1 MGIGS
6 GVGLIVAGAIL
17 TWAVELDVPYLFEGA
32 LGVIAMI
39 AGLAVI
45 VVSIAV
51 HPRAYSSVGT
61 GVALATAGAVL
72 TWAGDI
78 DLPFVYDGSLGLI
91 LLAAGVIGAIA
102 AIVMDVQRQR
112 SQRVVEYRYPD
123 GSRHVESSRYA
134 GGSPYAD
141 SRYAEGAPY
150 AQSSRYSGRSR
161 FFSRSRRTSG

>member
-6 GVGLIVAGAIL
+6 GVGLVVAGAIL
-17 TWAVELDVPYLFEGA
+17 FWAVELDLPYLYEGA
-32 LGVIAMI
+32 LGVIAML
-39 AGLAVI
+39 AGLAV
-45 VVSIAV
+45 VAVAVGV
-51 HPRAYSSVGT
+51 HPRAHSSVGT
-61 GVALATAGAVL
+61 GLVLTVAGAVL
-72 TWAGDI
+72 TWAVDI

-134 GGSPYAD
+134 GGSGYAD
-141 SRYAEGAPY
+141 SRYADGAPY
-150 AQSSRYSGRSR
+150 AQSSRYAGRSR

>member
-6 GVGLIVAGAIL
+6 GVSLIVAGAIL

-32 LGVIAMI
+32 LGVIAMV

-45 VVSIAV
+45 AVSIAV

-61 GVALATAGAVL
+61 GLALATAGAIL
-72 TWAGDI
+72 TWAVDI

-112 SQRVVEYRYPD
+112 GDRVVEYRYAD
-123 GSRHVESSRYA
+123 GSRHVESSRYPD
-134 GGSPYAD
+134 GP
-141 SRYAEGAPY
+141 RYA
-150 AQSSRYSGRSR
+150 GRSR
-161 FFSRSRRTSG
+161 FLGRSRRTNRLTDHG

>member
-17 TWAVELDVPYLFEGA
+17 TWAIELDVPYLFEGA

-45 VVSIAV
+45 AVSIAV

-61 GVALATAGAVL
+61 GLALATAGAIL
-72 TWAGDI
+72 TWAVDI

-112 SQRVVEYRYPD
+112 GDRVVEYRYAD
-123 GSRHVESSRYA
+123 GSRHVESSRYPD
-134 GGSPYAD
+134 GP
-141 SRYAEGAPY
+141 RYA
-150 AQSSRYSGRSR
+150 GRSR
-161 FFSRSRRTSG
+161 FLGRSRRTNRLTDHG

>member
-6 GVGLIVAGAIL
+6 GVGLIIAGAIL

-45 VVSIAV
+45 VVTMTV

-61 GVALATAGAVL
+61 GLALSTAGAIL
-72 TWAGDI
+72 TWAVDI
-78 DLPFVYDGSLGLI
+78 DLPYVYDGSLGLI
-91 LLAAGVIGAIA
+91 LLAAGLIGTIA

-134 GGSPYAD
+134 DGSHYAD
-141 SRYAEGAPY
+141 GSGYSR
-150 AQSSRYSGRSR
+150 RSR
-161 FFSRSRRTSG
+161 FFGRSRGDGWLTKRG